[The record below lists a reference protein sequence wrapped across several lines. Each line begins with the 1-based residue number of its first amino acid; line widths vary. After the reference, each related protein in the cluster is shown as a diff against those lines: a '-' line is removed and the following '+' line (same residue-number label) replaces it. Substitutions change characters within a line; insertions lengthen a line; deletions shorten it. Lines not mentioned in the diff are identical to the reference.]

1 MLRRHLGLDFKR
13 SFHQF
18 TSERMHRMPYIDF
31 KEEQR
36 IDKAFCEGQALDKVL
51 LRGNSRQT
59 QGYLVSGHAIASSDG
74 YGS

>member
-1 MLRRHLGLDFKR
+1 
-13 SFHQF
+13 
-18 TSERMHRMPYIDF
+18 MHRMPYIYF

-36 IDKAFCEGQALDKVL
+36 IDKDFCEGQALDKVL